1 MGSGSEVLICGMN
14 AVEHVEQA
22 VAALAQG
29 PLDAE
34 GRAAALHEAPELGQY
49 VCRQCGGC
57 SADLMHLFRLEGY
70 VDRQMIDYL
79 PHDPANY
86 ALRLRLSRW
95 FDLGGIARERFAAAG
110 WDADALLAEA
120 RLVTCPYS
128 IDVERKTRLALGK
141 LREEKIN
148 LL

>member
-1 MGSGSEVLICGMN
+1 M
-14 AVEHVEQA
+14 Q
-22 VAALAQG
+22 
-29 PLDAE
+29 
-34 GRAAALHEAPELGQY
+34 
-49 VCRQCGGC
+49 
-57 SADLMHLFRLEGY
+57 LFRLEGY

-95 FDLGGIARERFAAAG
+95 FDLASIARERFAAAG
-110 WDADALLAEA
+110 WDGDALLAEA
-120 RLVTCPYS
+120 RTVDCPYS
-128 IDVERKTRLALGK
+128 IDVERKTRFAMGK

>member
-1 MGSGSEVLICGMN
+1 
-14 AVEHVEQA
+14 
-22 VAALAQG
+22 
-29 PLDAE
+29 
-34 GRAAALHEAPELGQY
+34 
-49 VCRQCGGC
+49 
-57 SADLMHLFRLEGY
+57 MHLFRLEGY

-95 FDLGGIARERFAAAG
+95 FDLAGIARERFAAAG
-110 WDADALLAEA
+110 WDVDALLTE
-120 RLVTCPYS
+120 VKSVDCPYS
-128 IDVERKTRLALGK
+128 IDVERKAHFALGK